1 MATLEALTND
11 PLELFAK
18 SLVCSTWLRNIQKDL
33 AVGKDQGR
41 FLDLEDVD
49 GDHSIG
55 NVVAAVGAA
64 VLLLGIGISMFTP
77 KYPEMP
83 TLIEACM
90 KPSAIIDTAARQ
102 IACAS
107 AVFEFEK
114 NGHTSSGF
122 STGILA
128 ANFLTA
134 LGTALLISILV
145 SRTIETRNRRRFATT
160 LDRKTRELSE
170 AVMRGMFNRRHP
182 ERLIDL
188 VSENI
193 LQRDLIR
200 EGLNVHYVFKRWK
213 PSEGADITRLGDRRF
228 IEVKATLTA
237 TMTNVS
243 GSETLSGRE
252 ADVPVCVVLP
262 NPMYDELKANVVV
275 TSVQIDGEHQG
286 KDKLDEVN
294 ESIQKQLEGDP
305 LTVQGDFGK
314 RTLKPSQSL
323 RLRMVY
329 TMVKEIEDSEF
340 FQTLQISKDLS
351 ITLVDTTD
359 WDLKIRALAVGFG
372 TLDEIA
378 SDDMTRQ
385 WSINDILLPHQGVNI
400 WWKQKL
406 PPKSLPGPNAGVTA
420 EAVS

>member
-1 MATLEALTND
+1 MVKHA
-11 PLELFAK
+11 
-18 SLVCSTWLRNIQKDL
+18 
-33 AVGKDQGR
+33 GR
-41 FLDLEDVD
+41 FLDLEDIE
-49 GDHSIG
+49 GDHRIG
-55 NVVAAVGAA
+55 NLVAMAGAVL
-64 VLLLGIGISMFTP
+64 LLLGIGISMFTP

-83 TLIEACM
+83 ALIDACM
-90 KPSAIIDTAARQ
+90 KPEATSQAAARQ
-102 IACAS
+102 MACAS

-114 NGHTSSGF
+114 SGHTSSGL
-122 STGILA
+122 STGTLL

-145 SRTIETRNRRRFATT
+145 SRTIETSNRRRFATT

-200 EGLNVHYVFKRWK
+200 EGLNVHYVFKRWSPK
-213 PSEGADITRLGDRRF
+213 EGADVSRLGNRRF

-243 GSETLSGRE
+243 GSETLSGRD
-252 ADVPVCVVLP
+252 ADVPICVVLP
-262 NPMYDELKANVVV
+262 NPMYDELKGSVVV

-286 KDKLDEVN
+286 KDRLDEIN
-294 ESIQKQLEGDP
+294 AHIQNQLDGDP
-305 LTVQGDFGK
+305 LTARGDFGK

-351 ITLVDTTD
+351 ITLVDATD
-359 WDLKIRALAVGFG
+359 WGLKIRAMAVGFG

-400 WWKQKL
+400 WWKEKL
-406 PPKSLPGPNAGVTA
+406 PPKSLPAQRAGGNLGDK
-420 EAVS
+420 SS